1 MKKKINFFYNSYGIH
16 TMIIYFALY
25 LLISGYKNIYPH
37 NDYLLEPLLL
47 KVIFSKEGGL
57 FVCFGYECRSRV
69 FLT

>member
-1 MKKKINFFYNSYGIH
+1 
-16 TMIIYFALY
+16 MIIYFALY

-57 FVCFGYECRSRV
+57 FVCFGCEFRSRV